1 MGEEVKDE
9 ASAIQA
15 RKIQTTIYVARGEIE
30 KAPNRSD
37 ALLTL
42 KHFISAVEERDE
54 DKVKLYEAELDGA
67 AGAISDA
74 ELNFALETLFSKDQ
88 SAVAFLESRGW
99 ELSSYKKPTQMF
111 QYPNKGFYLTSIA
124 GGMNFGPQFR
134 SNHPWKI
141 GLSTGVGKERPR
153 TLSVLQLPDTEAWQ
167 GRLCYRHGIIDGGIQ
182 SQGVAFMAP

>member
-15 RKIQTTIYVARGEIE
+15 RKIQTTICVFRGEIE

-42 KHFISAVEERDE
+42 THFISAVEEREE
-54 DKVKLYEAELDGA
+54 DKVKLYEGELDA
-67 AGAISDA
+67 ASGAISDS
-74 ELNFALETLFSKDQ
+74 ELNFALENLFARDQ
-88 SAVAFLESRGW
+88 SAVTFLEARGW
-99 ELSSYKKPTQMF
+99 ELSAYKKPARMF
-111 QYPNKGFYLTSIA
+111 SYPNKGFYLTSIA

-134 SNHPWKI
+134 SNNPWKL
-141 GLSTGVGKERPR
+141 GLSTGVGKDRPR